1 MVKFYVYN
9 FVHKNMLF
17 AGRAMEF
24 IRIGEKLINLSKI
37 EETTRK
43 ILHLRQLG
51 LSQQEVAAKLLLDR
65 TFISRLETMGAV
77 RRGGRMGL
85 MAFPVA
91 NKEELV
97 AMANCLGIE
106 QQLILSDQ
114 ERWQLVEGK
123 SGLDFFHQVM
133 DVIEQ
138 FRSCEIVLVFC
149 SAKWKRLAEALL
161 DCEVLAVEI
170 GSTPISGDV
179 YVNPK
184 ELEKVLEPF
193 INV

>member
-1 MVKFYVYN
+1 MVIFYVYN
-9 FVHKNMLF
+9 FVHINIMF

-24 IRIGEKLINLSKI
+24 IRVGEKLLNLTKI
-37 EETTRK
+37 EETIRK

-51 LSQQEVAAKLLLDR
+51 MSQQEVAAKLQLDR

-77 RRGGRMGL
+77 RRGGRIGL

-97 AMANCLGIE
+97 AMANSLGIE

-123 SGLDFFHQVM
+123 SGLDFFNQLMV
-133 DVIEQ
+133 VIEQ
-138 FRSCEIVLVFC
+138 FRCCELVLVFC

-170 GSTPISGDV
+170 GSTPISGDI

-184 ELEKVLEPF
+184 ELQKLLEPF
-193 INV
+193 ISG

>member
-1 MVKFYVYN
+1 MVIFYVYN
-9 FVHKNMLF
+9 FVHINIMF

-24 IRIGEKLINLSKI
+24 IRVGEKLLNLTKI
-37 EETTRK
+37 EETIRK

-51 LSQQEVAAKLLLDR
+51 MSQQEVASKLQLDR

-97 AMANCLGIE
+97 AMANSLGIE

-123 SGLDFFHQVM
+123 SGLDFFNQLMV
-133 DVIEQ
+133 VIEQ
-138 FRSCEIVLVFC
+138 FRCCELVLVFC

-170 GSTPISGDV
+170 GSTPISGDI

-184 ELEKVLEPF
+184 ELQKLLEPF
-193 INV
+193 ISG

>member
-1 MVKFYVYN
+1 
-9 FVHKNMLF
+9 
-17 AGRAMEF
+17 MEF
-24 IRIGEKLINLSKI
+24 IRIGEKLINLTKI
-37 EETTRK
+37 EETIRK

-51 LSQQEVAAKLLLDR
+51 LSQQEVATKLLLDR

-97 AMANCLGIE
+97 AMANSFGIE
-106 QQLILSDQ
+106 QQLILSDR

-133 DVIEQ
+133 DLIEQ
-138 FRSCEIVLVFC
+138 FRRCDLVLVFC

-179 YVNPK
+179 YVDPK

>member
-9 FVHKNMLF
+9 FVHINIMF

-24 IRIGEKLINLSKI
+24 IRIGEKLINLTKI
-37 EETTRK
+37 EETIRK

-51 LSQQEVAAKLLLDR
+51 MSQQEVAAKLQLDR

-85 MAFPVA
+85 IAFPVG
-91 NKEELV
+91 NKVELV
-97 AMANCLGIE
+97 AMANHLGIE
-106 QQLILSDQ
+106 QQLILSDH

-123 SGLDFFHQVM
+123 SGLDFFNRVM
-133 DVIEQ
+133 VVIEQ
-138 FRSCEIVLVFC
+138 FRRCELVLVFC

-184 ELEKVLEPF
+184 ELEKLLEPF
-193 INV
+193 VSR

>member
-1 MVKFYVYN
+1 MVIFYVYN
-9 FVHKNMLF
+9 FVHINIMF

-24 IRIGEKLINLSKI
+24 IRVGEKLLNLTKI
-37 EETTRK
+37 EETIRK

-51 LSQQEVAAKLLLDR
+51 MSQQEVASKLQLDR

-97 AMANCLGIE
+97 AMANSLGIE

-123 SGLDFFHQVM
+123 SGLDFFNQLMV
-133 DVIEQ
+133 VIEQ
-138 FRSCEIVLVFC
+138 FRCCELVLVFC

-184 ELEKVLEPF
+184 ELEKLLEPF
-193 INV
+193 ISG